1 MSKKPRSIKIFNGK
15 VYFYR
20 GSTTN
25 ILDNKLTKIHKKF
38 LKEKG
43 HSIRTIKEGK
53 TTHIYSKV

>member
-1 MSKKPRSIKIFNGK
+1 MIKKPKRIRIFNHEL
-15 VYFYR
+15 YFYR

-25 ILDNKLTKIHKKF
+25 DTLKKIHKKF

-53 TTHIYSKV
+53 ITYIYSRS